1 MTLHCLLELV
11 ILNIQWNTQRVNN
24 RVAEREKEEIERERV
39 DWNLERQNLEKKKG
53 FHYKRS
59 IYTQSRQNVTHRIYS
74 DF

>member
-39 DWNLERQNLEKKKG
+39 DWNLERQNLEKK
-53 FHYKRS
+53 
-59 IYTQSRQNVTHRIYS
+59 
-74 DF
+74 DFIISVQFIHNLDKM